1 MNGNM
6 TAPVSEGEELEV
18 TIEAIGDKGD
28 GIAKKDG
35 FVLVIPG
42 TELNQKVRI
51 KITKVLRK
59 VGFAEVAGE
68 ASASEA
74 PEEVPT
80 DEESNSDGLDD
91 LPEPND
97 PTPEKDDADL
107 EPVEDSED
115 FGEELEKQ

>member
-97 PTPEKDDADL
+97 PTPESDDADL